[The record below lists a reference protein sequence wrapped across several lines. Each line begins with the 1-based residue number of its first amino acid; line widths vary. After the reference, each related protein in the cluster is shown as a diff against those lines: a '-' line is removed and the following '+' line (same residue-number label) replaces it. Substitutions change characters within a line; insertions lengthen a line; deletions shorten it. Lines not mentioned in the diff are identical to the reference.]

1 VAGTRSAGRGTR
13 KARPVRVPQPAAPVP
28 ETPSFPR
35 VDVSPRLLAW
45 YGKAGRDLPWRR
57 TRDPY
62 SVWLSEIMLQ
72 QTGVVAV
79 IPYYERFLGRF
90 SDVAVLAAAPVEEV
104 VELWAGLGYYSRARN
119 LHAAAR
125 QVVEIHGG
133 HFPQSLEELTA
144 LPGIGRSTAGAILAI
159 AFDIPAPILDGNVRR
174 VLCRLFAW
182 QDDPRSSAAEKQL
195 WNWAEDLTPVERP
208 HHYAQAIMDLGA
220 TLCTPRSPACERCPL
235 ESLCRA
241 RALGLEEELPRRR
254 VKPAVPIRIQVA
266 LLLEQEGRFLVRRRP
281 LSGMLGGL
289 WEFPAAAVAA
299 GSDPAAAASRLL
311 RDLGGTGT
319 LRLAGGVDHVYSHFK
334 LDLRLYR
341 GLAPEAPGI
350 AEDVESRWLTATELA
365 GCPLHGA
372 HKKALALL

>member
-1 VAGTRSAGRGTR
+1 MAGTRSAGRGTR
-13 KARPVRVPQPAAPVP
+13 KARPVRVPHPASPVP
-28 ETPSFPR
+28 DTPSSSL
-35 VDVSPRLLAW
+35 VDVAPRLLAW

-62 SVWLSEIMLQ
+62 RVWLSEIMLQ

-79 IPYYERFLGRF
+79 ISYYERFLGRF
-90 SDVAVLAAAPVEEV
+90 SDVAALAAAPVEEV

-125 QVVEIHGG
+125 QVVEVHGG
-133 HFPQSLEELTA
+133 HFPQNLEELTA
-144 LPGIGRSTAGAILAI
+144 LPGIGRSTAGAILSI
-159 AFDIPAPILDGNVRR
+159 AFDIPAPLLDGNVRR

-195 WNWAEDLTPVERP
+195 WRWAEDLTPAERP
-208 HHYAQAIMDLGA
+208 HDYAQAIMDLGA

-254 VKPAVPIRIQVA
+254 VKPAVPTRIQVA
-266 LLLEQEGRFLVRRRP
+266 LLLERDGRFLVRRRP

-299 GSDPAAAASRLL
+299 GAARPSGGPAAAGAGRTGGEPVGRRGRPRLQPFQARFAPL
-311 RDLGGTGT
+311 PRPAPAIPRSGG
-319 LRLAGGVDHVYSHFK
+319 RRRKSLADP
-334 LDLRLYR
+334 
-341 GLAPEAPGI
+341 A
-350 AEDVESRWLTATELA
+350 ELA

>member
-1 VAGTRSAGRGTR
+1 LTQLDPKAVA
-13 KARPVRVPQPAAPVP
+13 PL
-28 ETPSFPR
+28 
-35 VDVSPRLLAW
+35 LLAW

-62 SVWLSEIMLQ
+62 RVWLSEIMLQ

-90 SDVAVLAAAPVEEV
+90 SDVAALAAAPVEEV

-125 QVVEIHGG
+125 QVVEVHGG
-133 HFPQSLEELTA
+133 RFPQSLQELTA
-144 LPGIGRSTAGAILAI
+144 LPGIGRSTAGAILSI
-159 AFDIPAPILDGNVRR
+159 AFDIPAPLLDGNVRR

-195 WNWAEDLTPVERP
+195 WRWAEALTPAERP
-208 HHYAQAIMDLGA
+208 HDYAQAIMDLGA

-241 RALGLEEELPRRR
+241 RALGLEEEVPRRR
-254 VKPAVPIRIQVA
+254 VKAAVPTRIQVA
-266 LLLEQEGRFLVRRRP
+266 LLLERDGRFLVCRRP

-289 WEFPAAAVAA
+289 WEFPGAPLDAGEAPAQLAA
-299 GSDPAAAASRLL
+299 RLQ
-311 RDLGGTGT
+311 RELGGGGEAVF
-319 LRLAGGVDHVYSHFK
+319 AGGVDHAYSHFK
-334 LDLRLYR
+334 LDLHLYR
-341 GLAPEAPGI
+341 LAAPALLVVAEGI
-350 AEDVESRWLTATELA
+350 ESRWLTPAELA
-365 GCPLHGA
+365 DFPLHGA
-372 HKKALALL
+372 HRKALALL